1 MIAHLRS
8 TNEFFIFDQ
17 QSTDKPQA
25 TQSLLSFKA
34 LGSFDTLLLSNWN
47 LNLGILSVLARV

>member
-1 MIAHLRS
+1 MIAHLEF
-8 TNEFFIFDQ
+8 TNEFLIFDK

-34 LGSFDTLLLSNWN
+34 KGSFDTHLFYELESKFMNSKR
-47 LNLGILSVLARV
+47 LG